1 MATLH
6 MNSLVTKPNPTAV
19 RKALKSLPEGL
30 TETYRS
36 VLDRIDAQNSDDQ
49 EIANMVLLWLCYT
62 KRPLTVKEI
71 QEALSVDS
79 DASDLDPYSMTNQDI
94 LISVC
99 AGLVT
104 VDPESQ
110 IVRFVHSTAEEHFAA
125 IRRSRFPDAEH
136 TISITCIQ
144 YLSFDGFSGPPR
156 KRQGLND
163 LIQRFH
169 FLEYAATFWGEHLR
183 GPLEVTLCD
192 KALGLLQNEPN
203 ICFAAQVLLLY
214 TCGRKC
220 IPEPFV
226 PMKDFV

>member
-1 MATLH
+1 MVILH

-19 RKALKSLPEGL
+19 RKALRSLPEGL

-71 QEALSVDS
+71 QEALSVDL

-183 GPLEVTLCD
+183 GPLEAALCD
-192 KALGLLQNEPN
+192 KALALLQNEPN